1 MKLKELNSAL
11 SSVRPFDTSLQKVEL
26 EQYPTGAHLASRLV
40 FTAATSFD
48 DVEDR
53 VVVDLGTGT
62 GMLGIGCVMMGASRV
77 VGIDADPDALAV
89 AQANI
94 DDIGVDE
101 EMELLLADVGSLP
114 LRRRRRK
121 QQQQQQQQ
129 QSGTSGEEEGIGR
142 VGGGG
147 GGGGGDGG
155 DSDDVEPWVDTV
167 VMNPPFGT
175 RNKGVDVLFLEQAL
189 SLRPRAIYSLHKTS
203 TREFL
208 LNKARSEWGLHAEV
222 LAEMRFDVP
231 NMYKFHKK
239 KSKDIA
245 VDFLRFEVPDEVRFA
260 ADRGDG
266 LPGVREGDE
275 GVEGAAA
282 AGGDAGDAGGASSQ
296 QEGVRAEEGAGRSSE
311 PPTCPASLTAIPVQ
325 PPPPGGRA
333 AAATAPH
340 APA

>member
-1 MKLKELNSAL
+1 M
-11 SSVRPFDTSLQKVEL
+11 
-26 EQYPTGAHLASRLV
+26 
-40 FTAATSFD
+40 
-48 DVEDR
+48 
-53 VVVDLGTGT
+53 
-62 GMLGIGCVMMGASRV
+62 
-77 VGIDADPDALAV
+77 
-89 AQANI
+89 
-94 DDIGVDE
+94 
-101 EMELLLADVGSLP
+101 
-114 LRRRRRK
+114 
-121 QQQQQQQQ
+121 
-129 QSGTSGEEEGIGR
+129 
-142 VGGGG
+142 
-147 GGGGGDGG
+147 
-155 DSDDVEPWVDTV
+155 
-167 VMNPPFGT
+167 MNPSFGT
-175 RNKGVDVLFLEQAL
+175 RNKGVDVLFPEQAL

-260 ADRGDG
+260 ADRGDDF
-266 LPGVREGDE
+266 PGVGEGDE

-282 AGGDAGDAGGASSQ
+282 AGGDAGGASSQ

-333 AAATAPH
+333 AAATVPH